1 MQTFYSTTTYNTLS
15 SRVLSSLRP
24 VVEAA
29 VRTQRQIEQENLL
42 EQQVLEVTFLDG
54 VARNLESEI
63 RTIVTEVISVSGIGV
78 SDASVVDQVMTR
90 LGPVIRRVVEQQLRT
105 RNVAVDTTTF
115 FSSPTYQT
123 LVDTILRRIRVVITQ
138 VVEEY
143 RRADLERVVLS
154 QDVVNQ
160 AVDELRWVIESTVE
174 NEAAANDNDNAVVR
188 TTLSAVRPSVETAV
202 RSVLERNQGIVVSES
217 FYTTATYR
225 TLVERIL
232 DDVRIVI
239 EQELSV
245 VRSRQANAGIV
256 VDEVVTEVTPQVRG
270 VVRSVLVSSD
280 YV

>member
-90 LGPVIRRVVEQQLRT
+90 LGPVIRRAVEQQLRT